1 MNCQPG
7 SGPTVQKRKLLH
19 PTVWA
24 AVANP
29 KKELPRC
36 GSPLQYN
43 IMYNLSAKF
52 LKLPLS
58 GPLSVND
65 ENAQNILSG
74 KF

>member
-1 MNCQPG
+1 MICSLG
-7 SGPTVQKRKLLH
+7 SRDTGDQAIMTATTYQKQ
-19 PTVWA
+19 
-24 AVANP
+24 
-29 KKELPRC
+29 ELPRC
-36 GSPLQYN
+36 GSPLWQN
-43 IMYNLSAKF
+43 IMYNLSANF